1 MSFLAMLY
9 QRSIAIA
16 ESATASLRR
25 LSVGDCFGFV
35 VSIVG
40 AFGCIYFMID
50 EDFVMTHSILLHF
63 VVLYLSSTTVG
74 YLLAF
79 LVGIP
84 HLLGSLLTGIILRN
98 CEIIEGFDL
107 PDGLTRTIRTISL
120 SWIMLVSG
128 IEIDHSKVGTL
139 SLRLMFFPGVIE
151 AFATAG
157 MSMLAFNMP
166 FLLSLSQGWIL
177 AAVSPAIIIPSMIE
191 LRIRG
196 FGSSIP
202 SLLMSAASLD
212 DIIAIS
218 GFTVCIGIALDSS
231 DTNLALSIFVHGPVS
246 LFLGALIGS
255 VGGVILAAITQVSAS
270 WQSTVIALEISLFM
284 IYFCEVINIDTSAAL
299 A

>member
-1 MSFLAMLY
+1 
-9 QRSIAIA
+9 
-16 ESATASLRR
+16 
-25 LSVGDCFGFV
+25 
-35 VSIVG
+35 
-40 AFGCIYFMID
+40 
-50 EDFVMTHSILLHF
+50 
-63 VVLYLSSTTVG
+63 
-74 YLLAF
+74 
-79 LVGIP
+79 
-84 HLLGSLLTGIILRN
+84 
-98 CEIIEGFDL
+98 
-107 PDGLTRTIRTISL
+107 
-120 SWIMLVSG
+120 
-128 IEIDHSKVGTL
+128 
-139 SLRLMFFPGVIE
+139 
-151 AFATAG
+151 
-157 MSMLAFNMP
+157 
-166 FLLSLSQGWIL
+166 
-177 AAVSPAIIIPSMIE
+177 MIE